1 MTAEGIHIPRLSL
14 ILYQSG
20 GDLSMKFGSLG
31 CLSQP
36 AAVQTCVIGYNRLK
50 TEIFM
55 RKYDIETAEFVAA
68 ARKAAAYG
76 LVQCSSGNLSRRVGP
91 DAALLSASGSWLGE
105 LTADEVA
112 IFELTSGRSLN
123 GRKPTCESGFH
134 LGILKCRADV
144 QVVLHFQSLYA
155 TAIAC
160 GQPADYDY
168 NLTIEVPVYIGEPA
182 VVDYLPPGSGQL
194 AEAVVDAFGDKQV
207 TMAFLKNHGL
217 VTVGKNFNDAI
228 QKAVFF
234 EMTCR
239 ILLTNPDAVPLPAE
253 AVKALRQLGQA

>member
-1 MTAEGIHIPRLSL
+1 M
-14 ILYQSG
+14 Q
-20 GDLSMKFGSLG
+20 
-31 CLSQP
+31 
-36 AAVQTCVIGYNRLK
+36 
-50 TEIFM
+50 
-55 RKYDIETAEFVAA
+55 KYDTETAEFVAA

-112 IFELTSGRSLN
+112 ICEIGSRRSLN

-134 LGILKCRADV
+134 LGILRQRPDV

-160 GQPADYDY
+160 GRPADYDY
-168 NLTIEVPVYIGEPA
+168 NMTIEMPVYIGEPA
-182 VVDYLPPGSGQL
+182 VVDYLPPGSDQL
-194 AEAVVDAFGDKQV
+194 AQAVVDAFGDKQV

-217 VTVGKNFNDAI
+217 VTVGKNFNDVI
-228 QKAVFF
+228 HQSVFF

-239 ILLTNPDAVPLPAE
+239 ILLTNPNAAPLPAE